1 MAFVDAIEDYGRVC
15 PHNFVVNSFQGRLG
29 PYDALAVFH
38 YPPWVLTSPNMQH
51 IPFIDLEIEELRARA
66 DGRFGVQD
74 YAVAPQVHAESYP
87 WLPFVLRQPATLELR
102 DAHPHG
108 ILWDNLCPSDFVCP
122 AGCSFAG
129 LGVLEAGLHAHF
141 SRHLRGIE
149 QSMLLDIRNG
159 SYPPNVSY
167 TAAAMMAIVRRLR
180 ELPMTY
186 RDLNL
191 QWTQA
196 QRLALDLLAM
206 QAYKKNMF
214 ARLMQRDRVWP
225 LAPEYMGCYTENPT
239 TVENMFYA
247 GIPVVYLRLDSALS
261 PSMLRVRNVV
271 TSFFPLAPHVVV
283 TDWPGRPCNPLHI
296 GAGGASRIIM
306 NRPLGRYFEDLPPL
320 PGQLPDNGD
329 ISLFRRNSDAVCN
342 GHWPP
347 KDVPVPAAGADS
359 PDSDTDIATEPN
371 DDHSS
376 AGPNDHE
383 LAVGPIDNNVDRFSD
398 FRQSSPVPDALQAS
412 PEPCTSS
419 SKQKKKLE
427 TGCVVKQPVQPNSRK
442 ARKQCVY
449 ALKLQ
454 HCRPVSR
461 PLQHAPPPVNRD
473 KWDALIGD
481 FMPIPSAEWI
491 SARQSVKRHVKLKT
505 VLLKSD
511 VGMMF
516 PDPGYFQGCHE
527 RSRLIAIAAWLS
539 IRAMRCGQMAYPD
552 HPNLPVAS
560 ASTWR
565 KFFNI
570 WKSRPTSISVVFNED
585 STLLDDATA
594 AAAAM
599 FGPQMMSLM
608 RDSSTEVVWFG
619 TPYRVVE
626 GAVQDMPVSVIR
638 QISWELME
646 LNWRYELL
654 ALDKVLAPHKWVD
667 DEPSIA
673 ASSRSG
679 RLPAFRALREVI
691 WDWNCASD
699 TIRFSLLHEPQ
710 TTDCP
715 EAVALETHTM
725 EFYCQTFYE
734 YFHRPP
740 TALFA
745 VVAVSLMPRK
755 NIFKVPQFTSA
766 PQCRVADP
774 PVVVPVADGRRG
786 RSFAATSTGVYTLP
800 HPNASAA
807 IPAEQ
812 SLATGGAGGGVPAAL
827 EGSRRPS
834 PEEDVP
840 EVYDGASSEP
850 GWSSDFVDPSPS
862 SQVTVA
868 PTNVNA
874 TQWSKWTTVVIPA
887 LFSGLFD
894 VTIQVCRCTPAPQL
908 LLARSL
914 MACSPTNP
922 SLAIDLKL
930 LDFARLQFLHMAP
943 NTTGWC
949 AALEACLKNLGYKLK
964 TRDTLRRR
972 FSNGLR
978 WYYALLDA
986 VEASVQGLLAA
997 THETLAAGGA
1007 SGPLSPPTRMSSPLP
1022 PSSPPPLS
1030 SPNLNSP
1037 TSLSNMPSSISSPT
1051 SRSSS
1056 PHFPSHEDS
1065 DTRTASPLPPDPGPP
1080 CSTPAS
1086 SRPSAYLRRRCH
1098 LCFGSISEPD
1108 PSVLAHYV
1116 ASIDACFT
1124 QKRTQNHVAQDPNYR
1139 DTHRAHHDS
1148 RFLSEAE
1155 VAAMEK
1161 EVAGLRQRAP
1171 TRPKNATQDD
1181 AMEPGMLLPT
1191 SVLDDCG
1198 DSFIAADEKREK
1210 ASTQFFADTGIMA
1223 LLCRHDRCLFAVN
1236 MTHSGERQHYALAL
1250 IKKFFEHLPPNGTL
1264 GLLYDIAC
1272 QLKRSMLNFGFLRD
1286 LFPRITFAVSIFH
1299 AYGHQWPCQVRY
1311 HPRKCTG
1318 FGLSDGEGCERFWSA
1333 LRKLIPSLRVSGY
1346 YQHLFILDLHIKYLD
1361 NKSREDLALWLVRR
1375 WKKCRVM
1382 KENSVASV
1390 LRSGI
1395 PRDVLREQWA
1405 AQVAAQTQPAPRQSK
1420 KKGDQAIQAILA
1432 LDASIKT
1439 ELATIREIHA
1449 SFERATVDISVV
1461 HDALESARSHL
1472 KRLEKARAAKFTSL
1486 GVAQSAVLVSLKSNK
1501 YLTARMNTL
1510 ALKHRLRDR
1519 LRQRKFE
1526 MERLE
1531 RSYRR
1536 TMNEIKSTKHI
1547 EGAVK
1552 RRAPTIQHIA
1562 KKYNDLC
1569 TQIAKMVQ
1577 QKTAPAGVIP

>member
-1 MAFVDAIEDYGRVC
+1 
-15 PHNFVVNSFQGRLG
+15 
-29 PYDALAVFH
+29 
-38 YPPWVLTSPNMQH
+38 
-51 IPFIDLEIEELRARA
+51 
-66 DGRFGVQD
+66 
-74 YAVAPQVHAESYP
+74 
-87 WLPFVLRQPATLELR
+87 
-102 DAHPHG
+102 
-108 ILWDNLCPSDFVCP
+108 
-122 AGCSFAG
+122 
-129 LGVLEAGLHAHF
+129 
-141 SRHLRGIE
+141 
-149 QSMLLDIRNG
+149 
-159 SYPPNVSY
+159 
-167 TAAAMMAIVRRLR
+167 
-180 ELPMTY
+180 
-186 RDLNL
+186 
-191 QWTQA
+191 
-196 QRLALDLLAM
+196 
-206 QAYKKNMF
+206 
-214 ARLMQRDRVWP
+214 
-225 LAPEYMGCYTENPT
+225 
-239 TVENMFYA
+239 MFYA
-247 GIPVVYLRLDSALS
+247 GIPVIYLRMDDALS

-271 TSFFPLAPHVVV
+271 TSFLPLASHVVV
-283 TDWPGRPCNPLHI
+283 NDWPGRPCKPLFI
-296 GAGGASRIIM
+296 GAGGSSRIMM

-320 PGQLPDNGD
+320 PGQRPDNGD
-329 ISLFRRNSDAVCN
+329 ISLFRRNSDAVLN

-347 KDVPVPAAGADS
+347 QEDLVPSAQEDVPAFDDGLAS
-359 PDSDTDIATEPN
+359 PRSDDDLTPGHN
-371 DDHSS
+371 DDDLSM
-376 AGPNDHE
+376 A
-383 LAVGPIDNNVDRFSD
+383 PIDNDVEHFGDYG
-398 FRQSSPVPDALQAS
+398 QSSAASQALQAS
-412 PEPCTSS
+412 SEPSGSS
-419 SKQKKKLE
+419 SHQQKKAV
-427 TGCVVKQPVQPNSRK
+427 TGRVVKQPVQPNSRK
-442 ARKQCVY
+442 ARKQRVHAMKAQRCP
-449 ALKLQ
+449 
-454 HCRPVSR
+454 PVSR
-461 PLQHAPPPVNRD
+461 SIQPAPPPVNRD
-473 KWDALIGD
+473 KWAPLDGE
-481 FMPIPSAEWI
+481 FMPTPSPEWTT
-491 SARQSVKRHVKLKT
+491 ARQSVRRGVKLQT

-511 VGMMF
+511 VGLMF
-516 PDPGYFQGCHE
+516 PDPGYLQGCTE
-527 RSRLIAIAAWLS
+527 KSRLIVIAAWLS

-552 HPNLPVAS
+552 HPKMPVAS

-565 KFFNI
+565 KFFGI
-570 WKSRPTSISVVFNED
+570 WKSRPTMISVLFSPD
-585 STLLDDATA
+585 STLNDDATA

-608 RDSSTEVVWFG
+608 RDSSTEVVWCG
-619 TPYRVVE
+619 TPFRVVE
-626 GAVQDMPVSVIR
+626 GAVQDMPRSVIR

-654 ALDKVLAPHKWVD
+654 ALDKVVVPHKWVG
-667 DEPSIA
+667 EELSCQRVEALLRVFHPHRSFTFGSGPFPIEQPSIA
-673 ASSRSG
+673 SSSRSD
-679 RLPAFRALREVI
+679 RLPACRALREAHFGVVPG
-691 WDWNCASD
+691 ASP
-699 TIRFSLLHEPQ
+699 TFS
-710 TTDCP
+710 
-715 EAVALETHTM
+715 
-725 EFYCQTFYE
+725 
-734 YFHRPP
+734 YF
-740 TALFA
+740 F
-745 VVAVSLMPRK
+745 VSLMPRK
-755 NIFKVPQFTSA
+755 NLFKVPQFA
-766 PQCRVADP
+766 PIPKTRAADP
-774 PVVVPVADGRRG
+774 SNVVPVAEGRRG

-800 HPNASAA
+800 HPRSSATV
-807 IPAEQ
+807 PAER
-812 SLATGGAGGGVPAAL
+812 SVAAGGADDDVSATS
-827 EGSRRPS
+827 EGSRPPS
-834 PEEDVP
+834 PEEQIP
-840 EVYDGASSEP
+840 EFCDGATNDS

-862 SQVTVA
+862 SQVTVTL
-868 PTNVNA
+868 PNVNA

-887 LFSGLFD
+887 LVKTYLALMRRTDCLADIDRKYTTQCLCSHTKARLSD
-894 VTIQVCRCTPAPQL
+894 MTIQTCRCTPAPQV
-908 LLARSL
+908 LLARGL

-949 AALEACLKNLGYKLK
+949 AALEACLENLGYKLK

-978 WYYALLDA
+978 WYHALLDA
-986 VEASVQGLLAA
+986 VEAGVQGLLAN
-997 THETLAAGGA
+997 THDSLSAIRTL
-1007 SGPLSPPTRMSSPLP
+1007 SPPSPPTRMSSPLP

-1030 SPNLNSP
+1030 SPDHHSSTLQSD
-1037 TSLSNMPSSISSPT
+1037 TASSMPSPT

-1056 PHFPSHEDS
+1056 PNFPWHEGS
-1065 DTRTASPLPPDPGPP
+1065 NARAASPIPPDPGLE
-1080 CSTPAS
+1080 CSIPAS

-1098 LCFGSISEPD
+1098 LCFGSITEPD

-1124 QKRTQNHVAQDPNYR
+1124 QKRTKNHVAQDPNYR

-1161 EVAGLRQRAP
+1161 EVASLRQRAP
-1171 TRPKNATQDD
+1171 ARPKSTTQDD

-1210 ASTQFFADTGIMA
+1210 ASTQFFVDTGIMA

-1250 IKKFFEHLPPNGTL
+1250 IKKFFGHLPAKGTL

-1299 AYGHQWPCQVRY
+1299 AYGHQWPCQIRY

-1346 YQHLFILDLHIKYLD
+1346 YQRLFILDLHIKYLD
-1361 NKSREDLALWLVRR
+1361 SKSREDLALWLVRR

-1382 KENSVASV
+1382 KENSLASV
-1390 LRSGI
+1390 VRSGI

-1420 KKGDQAIQAILA
+1420 KKGDQAVQAILA
-1432 LDASIKT
+1432 LDTSIKT

-1472 KRLEKARAAKFTSL
+1472 KRLEKARAAKFASL
-1486 GVAQSAVLVSLKSNK
+1486 GVAQSAVLASLKSNK
-1501 YLTARMNTL
+1501 YLTVRMNAL

-1536 TMNEIKSTKHI
+1536 TMNEIKNTKHI

-1552 RRAPTIQHIA
+1552 RRAPTIQNIA
-1562 KKYNDLC
+1562 RKYNDLC
-1569 TQIAKMVQ
+1569 GQIAKMVQ
-1577 QKTAPAGVIP
+1577 QNTAPAGAVIPEPIPQGGLWTLDVDDAIWQDIGLSEDPESVPPLWLRDEKVRSGIRSLLDVDRCLEEENRLKSERRALQESAREQWKVLSTAISSSDDEDMIYWLSRMAQDLCRLCFLWRRDCHVIPCTLKNPYWWGPTDAEMLEAGSREYNAQVGAVSSSDEASGGEEYVCDEELYEELETMAFRDQYRWRSQGREADLTSEQYSSDNDSIYLTTPAKKRRRAP